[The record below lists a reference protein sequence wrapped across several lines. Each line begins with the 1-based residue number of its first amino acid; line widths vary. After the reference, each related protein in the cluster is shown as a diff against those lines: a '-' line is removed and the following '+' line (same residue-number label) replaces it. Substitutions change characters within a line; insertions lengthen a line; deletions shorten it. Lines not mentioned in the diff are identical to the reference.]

1 MNTLGDYLEEINTA
15 LSTQGE
21 DFYYES
27 LENVVSDLE
36 RDRITTNKVRNVQR
50 HDLVPQVQ

>member
-1 MNTLGDYLEEINTA
+1 LGDYLEEINTA
-15 LSTQGE
+15 LSTHGE